1 MAHIVRINGTQTR
14 KRVRYSRRGSVG
26 VSRGRGLSSRMATA
40 AELLRAHTFETRDK
54 NVPRPCVQRGTLVK
68 VGIRGERFWC
78 RVGRVR
84 EDGSLLAT
92 VDNDLTRSPWRRGD
106 EIVLQ
111 RSHVLEASEPWDVL
125 TFSGLLAALGSAS
138 EAAMVW
144 RDLRGLEAAKPRPR
158 SWFVLP

>member
-1 MAHIVRINGTQTR
+1 MA
-14 KRVRYSRRGSVG
+14 
-26 VSRGRGLSSRMATA
+26 SRMATA

-111 RSHVLEASEPWDVL
+111 RSHVLGASEPWDAL
-125 TFSGLLAALGSAS
+125 TFSSLLAALGSAS
-138 EAAMVW
+138 EAAMAW

>member
-1 MAHIVRINGTQTR
+1 
-14 KRVRYSRRGSVG
+14 
-26 VSRGRGLSSRMATA
+26 MATA

-111 RSHVLEASEPWDVL
+111 RSHVLEASEPCCSESVLPAMDV
-125 TFSGLLAALGSAS
+125 SKAS
-138 EAAMVW
+138 SP
-144 RDLRGLEAAKPRPR
+144 AAKAA
-158 SWFVLP
+158 

>member
-1 MAHIVRINGTQTR
+1 
-14 KRVRYSRRGSVG
+14 
-26 VSRGRGLSSRMATA
+26 MATA

-84 EDGSLLAT
+84 EDGWLLAT

-111 RSHVLEASEPWDVL
+111 RSHVLES
-125 TFSGLLAALGSAS
+125 
-138 EAAMVW
+138 
-144 RDLRGLEAAKPRPR
+144 
-158 SWFVLP
+158 

>member
-1 MAHIVRINGTQTR
+1 MAHIVRINSTQTR

-26 VSRGRGLSSRMATA
+26 VSRGVASRMATA

-84 EDGSLLAT
+84 EDGWLLAT